1 MKIDIFP
8 HIIPPKFKQALYK
21 KVPAGFFGKA
31 WIEAMPTLTDLDARF
46 RIMDKFGDV
55 VQVLTLGNPPVEKV
69 VKTKD
74 AIELSQIANDEMA
87 ELVVKYPDRF
97 VAAVACVPMNNV
109 DAALKEIDRAVV
121 DLRFRGIQLH
131 NPIGDKPM
139 DDPEFW
145 PIYEKMEQ
153 YNLPIWVH
161 SQRDMNV
168 PDYKGEDKSK
178 YIVWSMF
185 GWPYET
191 SLYMTRLIFGGV
203 FNKYPNLKVIT
214 HHAGGM
220 IPYYASRIAGFYDAN
235 EMLLKFQHEL
245 TAHPLDYYR
254 LFYADTAIYNNTS
267 ALMCCYDFFGAEHI
281 LFGTDMPYDNQFG
294 LRQTREVIES
304 IEGMTISD
312 DEKKLIFED
321 NARKLLRLPI

>member
-8 HIIPPKFKQALYK
+8 HIIPPKFKEALYK
-21 KVPAGFFGKA
+21 KVPGGFFGKA
-31 WIEAMPTLTDLDARF
+31 WIEAMPTLSNLDYRF
-46 RIMDKFGDV
+46 RIMDKFDGL

-69 VKTKD
+69 VNAKD
-74 AIELSQIANDEMA
+74 ALELSMIGNDEMA
-87 ELVVKYPDRF
+87 ELVNKYPDRF
-97 VAAVACVPMNNV
+97 VAAVACVPMNDV
-109 DAALKEIDRAVV
+109 DAALKEIDRAIV

-139 DDPEFW
+139 DSPEFF

-161 SQRDMNV
+161 SQRDMNT

-178 YIVWSMF
+178 YLIWSLY

-191 SLYMTRLIFGGV
+191 TLYMTRLVFSGV
-203 FNKYPNLKVIT
+203 FDKYPNLKVIT

-220 IPYYASRIAGFYDAN
+220 VPYYASRASGFYDAN
-235 EMLLKFQHEL
+235 EMLLKLNIQL
-245 TAHPLDYYR
+245 KGRPVDYYR
-254 LFYADTAIYNNTS
+254 LFYTDTAIYKNTP
-267 ALMCCYDFFGAEHI
+267 ALMCCYDFFGAEHV
-281 LFGTDMPYDNQFG
+281 LFGTDMPYDNQYG

-304 IEGMTISD
+304 IDAMDISKED
-312 DEKKLIFED
+312 KRLIYED
-321 NARKLLRLPI
+321 NARKLLRLAI

>member
-8 HIIPPKFKQALYK
+8 HIIPPKFKEALYK
-21 KVPAGFFGKA
+21 KVPSGFFGKA
-31 WIEAMPTLTDLDARF
+31 WIEAMPTLTDIEARL
-46 RIMDKFGDV
+46 RILDKFGDV

-69 VKTKD
+69 VNTRD

-87 ELVVKYPDRF
+87 ELVLKYPDRF
-97 VAAVACVPMNNV
+97 VAAVACVPMNDV
-109 DAALKEIDRAVV
+109 DAALKEIDRAIV

-139 DDPEFW
+139 DAPEFF
-145 PIYEKMEQ
+145 PIYEKMSE

-161 SQRDMNV
+161 SQRNMNV

-178 YIVWSMF
+178 YIVWSLF
-185 GWPYET
+185 CWPYET
-191 SLYMTRLIFGGV
+191 SVYMTRLIFGGV

-220 IPYYASRIAGFYDAN
+220 VPYFASRIAGFYDAN
-235 EMLLKFQHEL
+235 EMLLDLKWDL
-245 TAHPLDYYR
+245 TGPPLDYFR
-254 LFYADTAIYNNTS
+254 LFYADTAIYKSTS
-267 ALMCCYDFFGAEHI
+267 SLMCCYDFFGAGHI
-281 LFGTDMPYDNQFG
+281 LFGTDMPYDSQFG

-304 IEGMTISD
+304 IEAMTISAE
-312 DEKKLIFED
+312 EKKMIFED
-321 NARKLLRLPI
+321 NARRLLRLPI